1 MRAYFKNMLLAYSGA
16 CDGLIYYYNRRLGR
30 VLVRPYVK
38 PRPTENNR
46 RFGRTAANLK
56 ALAPSTAPPGLS
68 PFRLAH
74 NLQTP

>member
-1 MRAYFKNMLLAYSGA
+1 MLLAFSGA
-16 CDGLIYYYNRRLGR
+16 CDGLIYYYNRRL
-30 VLVRPYVK
+30 
-38 PRPTENNR
+38 
-46 RFGRTAANLK
+46 GRTAANLK

>member
-16 CDGLIYYYNRRLGR
+16 CDGLIYYYNRRL
-30 VLVRPYVK
+30 
-38 PRPTENNR
+38 
-46 RFGRTAANLK
+46 GRTAANLK